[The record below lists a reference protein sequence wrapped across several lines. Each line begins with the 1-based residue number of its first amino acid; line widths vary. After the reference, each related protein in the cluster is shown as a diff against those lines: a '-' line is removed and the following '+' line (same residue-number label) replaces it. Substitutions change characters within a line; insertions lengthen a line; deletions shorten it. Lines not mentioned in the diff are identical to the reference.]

1 MAEMADEDEEDA
13 AAAIRHAKERWS
25 LLFALKCTVES
36 ILMADSQ
43 SSVDTK
49 DRFNRAK
56 SDLEHIIKHGQRKQL
71 RANDKIDENNI
82 NSITSCQATENAEV
96 FSGDDESFYQA
107 LLDCCLS
114 SSNLLE
120 LVNNR
125 MEQLHYLYQEF
136 AFLRSAP
143 HVEAMYTCMQAFE
156 KGDCQLLGKIDNVLL
171 NKKKYTEAWLQESA
185 YFHAGLLESSVV
197 PDHIQQ
203 KPGGEFSSSNSTDS
217 SSEKDDYQRFSLYG
231 SPEESQ
237 IEMTDY
243 SVYHPAVLLQENI
256 ELYPSESDQNSF
268 YLPRNGDVNP
278 SSEIKRISTS
288 QKENTVRVGNNL
300 TVPSQRL
307 QSFGP
312 SKIGQ
317 NVRATL
323 AYAALSA
330 VTEGEETPTCPGEWF
345 DGHGENQFHKP
356 RRASTGSLNEN
367 LVSSNCET
375 ISNNGLLE
383 TSILSS
389 SSESVTD
396 HQIRKAL
403 GHTRSKSDQVG
414 VPKFTKHKSVTEVPR
429 HNDNENQDSF
439 RSVSRLSSSL
449 PTTSESL
456 YCNDPYLE
464 DPYQEQSLATILA
477 SQDFSSCELD
487 KENAHFSISEALIS
501 AIEQM
506 KCDDVNSSDEEEDEE
521 ILLLK
526 EELERK
532 RWEKRQGKQ
541 LLEQAAFSDE
551 TTQSSTSEPGTWTNS
566 SSESKK
572 KKILN
577 KYIENISAL

>member
-1 MAEMADEDEEDA
+1 M
-13 AAAIRHAKERWS
+13 
-25 LLFALKCTVES
+25 
-36 ILMADSQ
+36 IL
-43 SSVDTK
+43 SVFYETLVLIK
-49 DRFNRAK
+49 NNF
-56 SDLEHIIKHGQRKQL
+56 DLNFK
-71 RANDKIDENNI
+71 
-82 NSITSCQATENAEV
+82 
-96 FSGDDESFYQA
+96 
-107 LLDCCLS
+107 
-114 SSNLLE
+114 
-120 LVNNR
+120 
-125 MEQLHYLYQEF
+125 
-136 AFLRSAP
+136 
-143 HVEAMYTCMQAFE
+143 
-156 KGDCQLLGKIDNVLL
+156 L

-268 YLPRNGDVNP
+268 YLPRNGGVNP
-278 SSEIKRISTS
+278 SSEIKRKSTS

-449 PTTSESL
+449 PTTSGKNTYKRVTIL
-456 YCNDPYLE
+456 IVPYLG
-464 DPYQEQSLATILA
+464 LA
-477 SQDFSSCELD
+477 SLSVVLQR
-487 KENAHFSISEALIS
+487 KETVF
-501 AIEQM
+501 
-506 KCDDVNSSDEEEDEE
+506 
-521 ILLLK
+521 
-526 EELERK
+526 
-532 RWEKRQGKQ
+532 
-541 LLEQAAFSDE
+541 
-551 TTQSSTSEPGTWTNS
+551 
-566 SSESKK
+566 
-572 KKILN
+572 
-577 KYIENISAL
+577 